1 MFAALTN
8 DYTNIVGL
16 VGVVA
21 ILMAYFLL
29 NLNKIAAKSMTY
41 LSFNLIG
48 ATLVLYSL
56 WFHWN
61 LSSVVIEFAWIT
73 ISLIGMFRL
82 WRRNMTQDNIFS
94 IQEKKS
100 KVE

>member
-1 MFAALTN
+1 MFSLTI

-16 VGVVA
+16 VGVAA
-21 ILMAYFLL
+21 ILTAYFLL

-41 LSFNLIG
+41 LSFNLVG
-48 ATLVLYSL
+48 AVLVLYSL

-73 ISLIGMFRL
+73 ISLIGIFRL
-82 WRRNMTQDNIFS
+82 WKNKFS
-94 IQEKKS
+94 QR
-100 KVE
+100 